1 MAITVINLTD
11 PVQTLVEKTN
21 AISSDVG
28 DVASLLTS
36 DSNVV
41 DAINT
46 LYLQP
51 PDSAEIRAIAKTAF
65 QSDSDG
71 GILYDSNGTGAS
83 SFSLTSTITN
93 LINSKA
99 PIASPTFT
107 GTPAAPT
114 AAAGTNTT
122 QVATTAFV
130 QTAIEN
136 YLPSGSILLWYNT
149 IATIP
154 SGWYLCNGQTT
165 PSGKV
170 TPDLRNQ
177 FVVAAHSDD
186 ASVAKT
192 TIETSANKTGGYKDS
207 IVVYH
212 NHGASSSTSISDPGH
227 IHTTRVYQTQTEVPN
242 VAYGVPV
249 TGGFA
254 YRVIVKTA
262 SNTGGRASDPA
273 STGISASTST
283 GINYEGSS
291 GTNRNLPPYY
301 ALAYIMKD

>member
-1 MAITVINLTD
+1 MAITIIYSTD
-11 PVQTLVEKTN
+11 PVQALITKTN

-28 DVASLLTS
+28 DVENLLTS

-51 PDSAEIRAIAKTAF
+51 TDSAEIRSIIKTAF

-71 GILYDSNGTGAS
+71 GIIYDSNGTGAS

-99 PIASPTFT
+99 PTVSPTFT
-107 GTPAAPT
+107 GTPIAPT
-114 AAAGTNTT
+114 AAAAVENT
-122 QVATTAFV
+122 QIATTEFV
-130 QTAIEN
+130 QTAVGQNI
-136 YLPSGSILLWYNT
+136 PSGLIILWYGT
-149 IATIP
+149 IAAVP

-165 PSGKV
+165 ASGKT

-177 FVVAAHSDD
+177 FVVAASSDD

-207 IVVYH
+207 IMVLH

-227 IHTTRVYQTQTEVPN
+227 AHTTRVYQTQEEVPG

-254 YRVIVKTA
+254 YRVMVATTNPGRNTDA
-262 SNTGGRASDPA
+262 S
-273 STGISASTST
+273 STGISAGTST
-283 GINYEGSS
+283 GINYTGSS

-301 ALAYIMKD
+301 ALAYIMRD

>member
-1 MAITVINLTD
+1 VAITIIYSTD
-11 PVQTLVEKTN
+11 PVQALITKTN

-28 DVASLLTS
+28 DVENLLTS

-51 PDSAEIRAIAKTAF
+51 TDSAEIRSIIKTAF

-99 PIASPTFT
+99 PTVSPTFT
-107 GTPAAPT
+107 GTPIAPT
-114 AAAGTNTT
+114 AAAAVENT
-122 QVATTAFV
+122 QIATTEFV
-130 QTAIEN
+130 QTAVGQNI
-136 YLPSGSILLWYNT
+136 PSGLIILWYGT
-149 IATIP
+149 IAAVP

-165 PSGKV
+165 ASGKT

-177 FVVAAHSDD
+177 FVVAASSDD

-207 IVVYH
+207 IMVLH

-227 IHTTRVYQTQTEVPN
+227 THTTRVTQTQAEAPG
-242 VAYGVPV
+242 VAYGIPV
-249 TGGFA
+249 AAGFA
-254 YRVIVKTA
+254 YRVIVATA
-262 SNTGGRASDPA
+262 SGTGGRNTEGS
-273 STGISASTST
+273 STGISAGTSTS
-283 GINYEGSS
+283 INPTGSS

-301 ALAYIMKD
+301 ALAYIMRD